1 MQEHHRARPLGFH
14 PNASTVV
21 RFEPFRLDFADGSL
35 WREDEEVR
43 LPPRALVILQHLV
56 ERAGRIVPKQAL
68 LDAAWKDAYVSET
81 SLTEVIGII
90 RQALGDDPQKPRY
103 IQTVHRRGYRFI
115 APIAI
120 DAPSATPPVLE
131 LARPTPAPAAVPGAI
146 DAPATG
152 TPPTLEPPRG
162 TPSPLAA
169 PRAPARGPT
178 SGSESGWESASES
191 SLGSEAAPMF
201 ASAPA
206 SAFEAVP
213 APGAP
218 AARASDA
225 RLRSETMRDA
235 QQLPALDAPNLR
247 ETLEQP
253 AGSLES
259 HGLPSASNLRQR
271 PLTLAI
277 ALAAAAL
284 VIAIAAGIWI
294 LSRSAPPAEAV
305 VRLSLTLPPEQAPA
319 PGLNAHPVAAISP
332 DGTRIVYAAGTTDAS
347 WLYVRRM
354 DQFSA
359 TPIPGTDGAHGPFIS
374 PDGRWV
380 AFFADGKVKKV
391 EIDRGDPQVI
401 CATPTGVGGVWLSNS
416 EIAFAPDWT
425 TPVMRVSANGG
436 EPTTAAAPPPGYS
449 YRWPDRVD
457 NGTLLVTRWRSSA
470 RDAAVVTVDLASGK
484 ETIVAERAAFG
495 RYAASGH
502 VLFVRDSAVYAVRFD
517 PATRRASG
525 APVQVADAVLT
536 SVTGAAQ
543 FAISP
548 SGTLIYIGDA
558 PERSHRVL
566 ARVDAAG
573 RAVDLPIA
581 RRAFRYFAV
590 CGDRIALTIHERG
603 QSDLWT
609 GTLDRAALTRLTSD
623 GTTFEPVWTP
633 DCGTLDFSWNRDG
646 VSAMYAVRPGSAS
659 APQQLLDTT
668 VMQSPGSWS
677 ADGRHLAYMQ
687 FSPKTGDDVWLL
699 DLPAPAAADSPT
711 TFATPAAPAAKP
723 DAASA
728 SPSASASAPSRTTR
742 PLVVTPGEQIVPRLS
757 PDGRWVAYESDAS
770 GQFEVEVASV
780 DSGARL
786 QISSQGGTWPAWSA
800 DSRQLFYLDKGT
812 IYRVAIAERDGEL
825 TPGNPVGLF
834 SDPDIIT
841 FRLAGRLAGDDFVIV
856 RRTAEHLPLTRLDLV
871 LNWFT
876 ELRQHFR

>member
-1 MQEHHRARPLGFH
+1 MRGMQEHHRARPLGFH

-120 DAPSATPPVLE
+120 DAASATPPALE
-131 LARPTPAPAAVPGAI
+131 LAPAPAP
-146 DAPATG
+146 APAPESAPTSMTTG
-152 TPPTLEPPRG
+152 L
-162 TPSPLAA
+162 
-169 PRAPARGPT
+169 APAPT
-178 SGSESGWESASES
+178 FDTFSEPVTFPEPVAH
-191 SLGSEAAPMF
+191 AP
-201 ASAPA
+201 
-206 SAFEAVP
+206 
-213 APGAP
+213 
-218 AARASDA
+218 DA
-225 RLRSETMRDA
+225 R
-235 QQLPALDAPNLR
+235 
-247 ETLEQP
+247 
-253 AGSLES
+253 
-259 HGLPSASNLRQR
+259 LRQR

-294 LSRSAPPAEAV
+294 LSRNAPPTEPV

-401 CATPTGVGGVWLSNS
+401 CATPTGVGGAWLSNS

-548 SGTLIYIGDA
+548 NGTLIYIGDA

-609 GTLDRAALTRLTSD
+609 GTLDRAALTRVTSD

-677 ADGRHLAYMQ
+677 ADGRRLAYMQ

-711 TFATPAAPAAKP
+711 PPAAPAAKP

-728 SPSASASAPSRTTR
+728 SPSASASAPSRKTR

-786 QISSQGGTWPAWSA
+786 QISSQGGTWPAWST

-812 IYRVAIAERDGEL
+812 IYRVPIAERDGEL
-825 TPGNPVGLF
+825 TPGNPVALF

-841 FRLAGRLAGDDFVIV
+841 FRLAGDDFVIV